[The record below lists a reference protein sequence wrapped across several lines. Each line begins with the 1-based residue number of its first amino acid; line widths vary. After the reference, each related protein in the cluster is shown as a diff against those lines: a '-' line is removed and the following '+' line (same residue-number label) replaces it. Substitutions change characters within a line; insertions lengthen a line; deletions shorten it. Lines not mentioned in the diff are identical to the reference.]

1 MSRDFENQSN
11 FLLFPKFPT
20 SAGKLLSILINGLSR
35 KVILSAAKTCCC
47 FLFRIRAFWEEGK
60 NMIFYHQFLSH
71 LYVCDCNCVPFLS
84 CICIPLQS
92 GRPLTDSLRGKVI
105 NFLLSHHKLHKG
117 HCPEEVLYQTI
128 INAFG
133 RIFDISVLYLAC
145 FSIFMSITE
154 QNTGDKFCH
163 EPLLAA
169 TKKFNFISNLVFW
182 LVSLVLAFP
191 SCSM

>member
-1 MSRDFENQSN
+1 MWAETSRINRIFFCSPNFRHQLANTFLSWSMDCHVKWFCLQPRPVVVFFSELGHFGSRD
-11 FLLFPKFPT
+11 
-20 SAGKLLSILINGLSR
+20 
-35 KVILSAAKTCCC
+35 
-47 FLFRIRAFWEEGK
+47 K
-60 NMIFYHQFLSH
+60 NIIFYHQFLSH

-169 TKKFNFISNLVFW
+169 TKKFTFISN

-191 SCSM
+191 CCSM